1 MQAIEYVKSVPRYLF
16 VRYLARQR
24 PALCASFLSCIRL
37 VNVLPPP
44 LPTPEWVRVRP
55 LLSGICGSDLATI
68 TAKGDPY
75 FSPLTSFP
83 FVLGHEVV
91 GEVVECGDRVERFP
105 VGSRVVLH
113 PPLSCRTR
121 AIIPLC
127 EYCQADQDSL
137 CINTGAG
144 SLAAGIQTGYC
155 HDTGG
160 AWSGS
165 FVAHQQQLHL
175 VPEGLANSAAVLA
188 EPFGCALEAVL
199 KASPKDGQT
208 ALIVG
213 FGTMGALTLVA
224 LRSLEKDLRVV
235 VVAKHL
241 HQQHI
246 ARQLGAD
253 RVVGVEELLSGLT
266 EELRVKLHRPEFG
279 PPGATGGADISFDCV
294 GAAETMDT
302 SLRFTRAAGQVVMVG
317 MPGNSAKLHWMA
329 AWHKELS
336 VLGSYSCNRPTFCK
350 AILVL
355 PGMSARLEAIVGAKF
370 SLAQYKKALAAALK
384 PAKTGALKITF
395 EPSAM
400 QE

>member
-16 VRYLARQR
+16 VRYLARQQ
-24 PALCASFLSCIRL
+24 PDLCASFLSCIRL
-37 VNVLPPP
+37 VDGLPPP
-44 LPTPEWVRVRP
+44 LPTSEWVRIRP

-91 GEVVECGDRVERFP
+91 GEVVECGDRVDQLA

-113 PPLSCRTR
+113 PPLSCRIR
-121 AIIPLC
+121 AITPLC
-127 EYCQADQDSL
+127 EYCQVGQDSL
-137 CINTGAG
+137 CINTGEG
-144 SLAAGIQTGYC
+144 PLAAGIQTGYC
-155 HDTGG
+155 RDTGG

-175 VPEGLANSAAVLA
+175 VPESLPNGVAVLA
-188 EPFGCALEAVL
+188 EPFSCALEATQ
-199 KASPKDGQT
+199 KASPEDGQT
-208 ALIVG
+208 VLIVG
-213 FGTMGALTLVA
+213 FGTMGALTLAA
-224 LRSLEKDLRVV
+224 LRSSEKNLRVV
-235 VVAKHL
+235 VVAKHP

-253 RVVGVEELLSGLT
+253 QVFGVESLPFRLA
-266 EELRVKLHRPEFG
+266 EELQARLHKPEFG
-279 PPGATGGADISFDCV
+279 PPGATGGANICFDCV
-294 GAAETMDT
+294 GAAETMET
-302 SLRFTRAAGQVVMVG
+302 SLRFTRAAGKVVVVG
-317 MPGNSAKLHWMA
+317 MPGSSAPLHWMT

-350 AILVL
+350 AIQILTD
-355 PGMSARLEAIVGAKF
+355 MSSRLGAIVGARF

-384 PAKTGALKITF
+384 PAQTGGLKTAF
-395 EPSAM
+395 EPSAT
-400 QE
+400 QR

>member
-16 VRYLARQR
+16 VRYLARQQ
-24 PALCASFLSCIRL
+24 PGLCASFLSCIRL

-91 GEVVECGDRVERFP
+91 GEVVECGDRVDRLA

-113 PPLSCRTR
+113 PPLSCRIR
-121 AIIPLC
+121 AITPPC
-127 EYCQADQDSL
+127 EYCQSGQDSL
-137 CINTGAG
+137 CVNTGAG

-155 HDTGG
+155 RDTGG
-160 AWSGS
+160 AWSES
-165 FVAHQQQLHL
+165 LVAHQQQLHL
-175 VPEGLANSAAVLA
+175 VPEELANSAAVLA

-199 KASPKDGQT
+199 KASPEDGQT
-208 ALIVG
+208 VLIVG
-213 FGTMGALTLVA
+213 FGTMGALTLIA
-224 LRSLEKDLRVV
+224 LRSSEKNLRVV

-246 ARQLGAD
+246 ARRLGAD
-253 RVVGVEELLSGLT
+253 RVVGVENLHFRLA
-266 EELRVKLHRPEFG
+266 EELPARLHRPEFG

-302 SLRFTRAAGQVVMVG
+302 SLRFTRAAGRVVVVG
-317 MPGNSAKLHWMA
+317 MPGSSAKLHWMA

-350 AILVL
+350 AIQVL
-355 PGMSARLEAIVGAKF
+355 PSMSSRLGAIVGTKF
-370 SLAQYKKALAAALK
+370 SLAQYKKALAAALR
-384 PAKTGALKITF
+384 PAQTGALKTTF
-395 EPSAM
+395 EPSAT